1 MEKKNEIVYD
11 EGFARP
17 SKTVIQKDE
26 EEPIPVDEQ
35 EKPKEPNGFKPLLI
49 SVQLLFCLLS
59 ALLLFLLKSMGSDLY
74 DRFEAWYNE
83 EMNKPL
89 ISQSMFDQAD
99 LSAFLSPASVDE
111 VAPERN

>member
-11 EGFARP
+11 EGFVRP

-35 EKPKEPNGFKPLLI
+35 KKPKEPDGFKPLLV
-49 SVQLLFCLLS
+49 SMQLLFCLLS

-74 DRFEAWYNE
+74 DRFEVWYNE

-89 ISQSMFDQAD
+89 ISQSAFEHKDF
-99 LSAFLSPASVDE
+99 STFLSPASVDE
-111 VAPERN
+111 VEPERN